1 LQVGKL
7 VLHIEPA
14 VSKVPAY
21 RGPVPALHAT
31 LVILVIGTRPGEGGT
46 LGMAEAGEMSV
57 HELAPVIGMQRDDAP
72 GVPAETGCQCSDH
85 IDLCFRAYG
94 SSLMTYQVH
103 AQDLGISS
111 GGSMHVCTGILPP
124 RAVFRVWEIPCR
136 RYLFHSPARNLPMVA
151 GLSWRRNLRVSSSTW
166 RCPWTVRF
174 STKSAMPPAVSH
186 PLTEIVQRLR
196 LCCLPCLQIC
206 LSLDHRELHSHCLV
220 LIPRTSSILSSF
232 ESPFA

>member
-1 LQVGKL
+1 
-7 VLHIEPA
+7 
-14 VSKVPAY
+14 
-21 RGPVPALHAT
+21 
-31 LVILVIGTRPGEGGT
+31 
-46 LGMAEAGEMSV
+46 MAEAGEMSV

-94 SSLMTYQVH
+94 SSLGPPGAPVGDCQCPGEVFHRQSSLMTYQVH
-103 AQDLGISS
+103 AQDPGISS

-136 RYLFHSPARNLPMVA
+136 RYLFRSPARNLPMVA

-174 STKSAMPPAVSH
+174 STKSAMPPAVSR